1 MTTERKDAPI
11 EPPTGPERA
20 ERDDGPLLD
29 PLTGDRLEE
38 DDRKR
43 PIPGGEPTC
52 PLCGAEMVRHV
63 EKPPAPRGGRSP
75 FRVRLVC
82 ASEECG
88 AWTVYD
94 W

>member
-1 MTTERKDAPI
+1 MSDNGTDGESATR
-11 EPPTGPERA
+11 
-20 ERDDGPLLD
+20 GPLID
-29 PLTGDRLEE
+29 PETSDGLEA

-43 PIPGGEPTC
+43 PVPGGEPNC
-52 PLCGAEMVRHV
+52 PLCGNTMVRRV
-63 EKPPAPRGGRSP
+63 ERHPAPRGGGSP

-82 ASEECG
+82 VAEDCG